1 MENLYHEIVD
11 GIYWLGDE
19 TKYNELNTNAYLLI
33 DQGQGVL
40 IDPGSVL
47 TFDRTLESI
56 QALIPLEN
64 IDYVILQHQD
74 PDLCSSTPLFEQL
87 GLKFKI
93 VTHWRSSVMI
103 KYYGVNSKFYHIDEN
118 NYELTLR
125 SGRKLNFIHT
135 PYLHFPGSITT
146 YDSKNRLLFSSDL
159 FGAFDNNWSLYAD
172 DSYMERMKSF
182 HEHYMPSNS
191 ILKPVMQIFSEMK
204 IDIIASQHGSII
216 KENVSDYINELKNLQ
231 CGSYSTYIVEELY
244 EVGGYSELLNEVN
257 RRYEVHFSKKELFEV
272 FKGSSIKIGNDLKII
287 EFNSLG
293 IKLWDEYFEQIYD
306 KKGIRWLTL
315 IKTLVEK
322 FIGKYQIDYPSVFLK
337 TIIQSNIHMRKL
349 FDENEYNRNEEDRIN
364 RRVNIIESRILKD
377 SVTDFYGQKFAS
389 LFIEEEVKHFYYE
402 DSKGGGIILFID
414 IDNMTSINY
423 SYGMKLANTLISKV
437 SKKLLA
443 SVNSKRT
450 LFSRNGPGYIY
461 YESLV
466 GIDEAKEFSEK
477 LLSMDWNIDEI
488 PEDITLSIGIVDPN
502 DFDNIGFD
510 NYEKFADKIIE
521 TGLNRVARCKNNGG
535 NCLSYQS
542 EDGNLEDYI
551 GKVLIVDD
559 DELTI
564 EVIKSLLSKKS
575 IKVIVARDGDEAIK
589 MIVTERPDII
599 ICEND
604 IKKRRG
610 LSIKSDLKID
620 KDLDKIPFIL
630 LSNDRNDDLIIEVM
644 DLGIT
649 NVLVKPILLVEL
661 SGIVDRVLKEV
672 RENGI

>member
-19 TKYNELNTNAYLLI
+19 TKFNELNTNAYLLI
-33 DQGQGVL
+33 DEGQGVL

-47 TFDRTLESI
+47 SFDRTLESI
-56 QALIPLEN
+56 KALIPLEN

-74 PDLCSSTPLFEQL
+74 PDLCSNTPLFEKL
-87 GLKFKI
+87 GLEFEI

-103 KYYGVNSKFYHIDEN
+103 NYYGVKSKFYHIDEN
-118 NYELTLR
+118 NYELVLK
-125 SGRKLNFIHT
+125 SGRRLNFIHT

-159 FGAFDNNWSLYAD
+159 FGAFDNNWTLYAN

-216 KENVSDYINELKNLQ
+216 KERVHEYIDALMELQ
-231 CGSYSTYIVEELY
+231 CGSFSSFIVEELY
-244 EVGGYSELLNEVN
+244 DAGGYTELLNEVSK
-257 RRYEVHFSKKELFEV
+257 RFEVHFSKEEV
-272 FKGSSIKIGNDLKII
+272 LDVFSGSNIKINDDLKIK
-287 EFNSLG
+287 EFSSLG
-293 IKLWDEYFEQIYD
+293 IKLWDEYFELIYD
-306 KKGIRWLTL
+306 KKGVRWLTL

-322 FIGKYQIDYPSVFLK
+322 FIGKYQIEYPSIFLK
-337 TIIQSNIHMRKL
+337 TIIQTNLQMRNL
-349 FDENEYNRNEEDRIN
+349 FDENEYVKNEDDRIN
-364 RRVNIIESRILKD
+364 RGMNKIENRILKHP
-377 SVTDFYGQKFAS
+377 VTGFYSQKFAS
-389 LFIEEEVKHFYYE
+389 MFIEDEVKHFYYE
-402 DSKGGGIILFID
+402 DSKGLGIILFID

-423 SYGMKLANTLISKV
+423 RYGLKVSNMLIEKI
-437 SKKLLA
+437 SKKLLTV
-443 SVNSKRT
+443 VNSKKT

-466 GIDEAKEFSEK
+466 DIDSAKKLSEQ
-477 LLSMDWNIDEI
+477 LINTDWNIEEI
-488 PEDITLSIGIVDPN
+488 EEDITISIGIVDPN
-502 DFDNIGFD
+502 DFDNIGFE

-521 TGLNRVARCKNNGG
+521 TGLNRVVRCKKNGG
-535 NCLSYQS
+535 NCISYES
-542 EDGNLEDYI
+542 EDDSQEDYI

-559 DELTI
+559 DKLTI
-564 EVIKSLLSKKS
+564 EVIKSLLTKKS
-575 IKVIVARDGDEAIK
+575 IKVIEAYDGEEAVEKI
-589 MIVTERPDII
+589 IVERPDII

-604 IKKRRG
+604 IKRRRG
-610 LSIKSDLKID
+610 LSIKSDLRID
-620 KDLDKIPFIL
+620 ESLDKIPFIL
-630 LSNDRNDDLIIEVM
+630 LSNNRNDDLIMQVM

-649 NVLVKPILLVEL
+649 EVLVKPILLVEL